1 MQVNEEELNMTE
13 TKKML
18 EIIHKNQKKVREFN
32 IKRAK
37 ARKRQ
42 MIVDNVFMFLGSS
55 IFLIG
60 LMTFIAVIESMRF

>member
-1 MQVNEEELNMTE
+1 MTE

-32 IKRAK
+32 VKRAK

>member
-1 MQVNEEELNMTE
+1 MTE